1 MSRRSQLKKI
11 RYFCEYLLILIPY
24 YLIRLAPHFIIRML
38 AKTGSKFAWSCILPV
53 RKIIIANLNTA
64 FPEKDDE
71 WVVKIGKTSL
81 FNTFYNI
88 LDYIWMMGKP
98 ARMDRCLRL
107 PEHIYNE
114 LHGCAES
121 GTRIIF
127 VNPHLGSWEA
137 SGIIAT
143 NIAGVKMAAIAKIT
157 RNPFLN
163 NLLNKDNRE
172 RGGIKIIFSKGAVRE
187 TLKCLNSG
195 TSIGTLIDQ
204 NTRLRDG
211 GIFVKMF
218 GIQVTASRTPAT
230 LWNYCRANDI
240 PAKVIY
246 GTTLRSGDL
255 LTPEMEFLSKDYSE
269 YPDENAI
276 IQELTAI
283 TEKYVR
289 LYPDQYLWL
298 YQRFK
303 YIPKNITPEIRA
315 RYPFYAIVPNDRF
328 FSSRAKTKSHKKD
341 GIAQKP

>member
-1 MSRRSQLKKI
+1 MSRGSQFKKI
-11 RYFCEYLLILIPY
+11 RYFFEYLLILMPY
-24 YLIRLAPHFIIRML
+24 YLIRLSPHFVIRML
-38 AKTGSKFAWSCILPV
+38 AKTGAAFAWTFIPVV
-53 RKIIIANLNTA
+53 RKIIVANLNAA
-64 FPEKDDE
+64 FPEKEDE

-98 ARMDRCLRL
+98 ARMNKCLRL
-107 PEHIYNE
+107 PEHIYDE
-114 LHGCAES
+114 LHGCAQS
-121 GTRIIF
+121 GVRIIF

-187 TLKCLNSG
+187 TLKYLNSG

-211 GIFVKMF
+211 GVFVKMF
-218 GIQVTASRTPAT
+218 GLQVTASRAPAT

-240 PAKVIY
+240 PVKVIY

-255 LTPEMEFLSKDYSE
+255 LTPEMDFLSKDYSE
-269 YPDENAI
+269 YPDDTAI

-289 LYPDQYLWL
+289 LYPEQYLWL

-303 YIPKNITPEIRA
+303 YLPRDITPELRS
-315 RYPFYAIVPNDRF
+315 RYPFYAIVPNSKF
-328 FSSRAKTKSHKKD
+328 FSSRAKKTTPKKC
-341 GIAQKP
+341 

>member
-1 MSRRSQLKKI
+1 MSRGFQFKKI
-11 RYFCEYLLILIPY
+11 RYFCEYVLILIPY
-24 YLIRLAPHFIIRML
+24 YLIRLAPHFIIRMS
-38 AKTGSKFAWSCILPV
+38 AKTGATFAWFFIPV
-53 RKIIIANLNTA
+53 IRKIVVANLNTA
-64 FPEKDDE
+64 FPEKDDD

-98 ARMDRCLRL
+98 ARMDKCLRL

-114 LHGCAES
+114 LHGCAQS
-121 GTRIIF
+121 GVRIIF

-163 NLLNKDNRE
+163 NLLNKNNRE

-211 GIFVKMF
+211 GVFVKMF
-218 GIQVTASRTPAT
+218 GIQVTASRAPAT
-230 LWNYCRANDI
+230 LWNYCRVNNI

-246 GTTLRSGDL
+246 GTTLRSGNL
-255 LTPEMEFLSKDYSE
+255 LTPEMKFLSKDYAE
-269 YPDENAI
+269 YPDETAI

-289 LYPDQYLWL
+289 LYPEQYLWL

-303 YIPKNITPEIRA
+303 YIPRDVTPEQKA
-315 RYPFYAIVPNDRF
+315 RYPFYAIVPKAKF
-328 FSSRAKTKSHKKD
+328 FSSRAKVKSHKNND
-341 GIAQKP
+341 DN